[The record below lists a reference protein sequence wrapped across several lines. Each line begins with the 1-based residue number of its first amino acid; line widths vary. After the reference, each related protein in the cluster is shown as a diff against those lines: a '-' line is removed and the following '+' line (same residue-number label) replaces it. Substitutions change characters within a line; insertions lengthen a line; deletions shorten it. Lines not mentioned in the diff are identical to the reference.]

1 MKILI
6 VDDDEICRR
15 LLVRGLQLSNYQT
28 VEAEDVPGALEVLQQ
43 EEGIRLLITDVIM
56 PGMGGFDLVERLRK
70 TISMRR
76 LPVIVCT
83 ALATHEAAIRATQ
96 LNAVGYLIK
105 PIDVAD
111 LRLKVKEALDPHFAA
126 LSDSSEILKSLDIEE
141 DAYKDLLDDLVKKLA
156 SGLAEISDLVE
167 QEDRQ
172 LLSSRLVAL
181 YGAART
187 LGAKGASG
195 ILLKQARASE
205 KGDLGTVKSLI
216 PEIEKQ
222 ATMLREAVSE
232 LGDN

>member
-15 LLVRGLQLSNYQT
+15 LLVRGLQLSNYET
-28 VEAEDVPGALEVLQQ
+28 VEAEDVPSALEVLQR
-43 EEGIRLLITDVIM
+43 EEGIRLVITDVIM

-111 LRLKVKEALDPHFAA
+111 LRLKVKEVLDPHFAA

-141 DAYKDLLDDLVKKLA
+141 EDYKDLLDDLVKKLA
-156 SGLAEISDLVE
+156 SGLAEISDLV
-167 QEDRQ
+167 
-172 LLSSRLVAL
+172 A
-181 YGAART
+181 
-187 LGAKGASG
+187 
-195 ILLKQARASE
+195 
-205 KGDLGTVKSLI
+205 
-216 PEIEKQ
+216 
-222 ATMLREAVSE
+222 
-232 LGDN
+232 

>member
-15 LLVRGLQLSNYQT
+15 LLVRGLQLSGYET
-28 VEAEDVPGALEVLQQ
+28 VEAEDVPSALEVLRG
-43 EEGIRLLITDVIM
+43 EEAIRLVITDVIM

-70 TISMRR
+70 TISLRR

-105 PIDVAD
+105 PIDVTN
-111 LRLKVKEALDPHFAA
+111 LRLRVKEALDPHFAA
-126 LSDSSEILKSLDIEE
+126 LADSSEILKSLDIEA
-141 DAYKDLLDDLVKKLA
+141 DAYKDMLDDLVEKLA
-156 SGLAEISDLVE
+156 SGLAEIPDLVA
-167 QEDRQ
+167 QQDRQ

-187 LGAKGASG
+187 LGAKRVP
-195 ILLKQARASE
+195 RAF
-205 KGDLGTVKSLI
+205 L
-216 PEIEKQ
+216 
-222 ATMLREAVSE
+222 
-232 LGDN
+232 

>member
-15 LLVRGLQLSNYQT
+15 LLVRGLQLANYET
-28 VEAEDVPGALEVLQQ
+28 VEAEDVPSALEVLQR
-43 EEGIRLLITDVIM
+43 EEGIRLVITDVIM

-111 LRLKVKEALDPHFAA
+111 LRLKVKEALDPHFAT
-126 LSDSSEILKSLDIEE
+126 LSDSSEILKSLDIQEE
-141 DAYKDLLDDLVKKLA
+141 DYKELLDDLVKKLA
-156 SGLAEISDLVE
+156 SGLTEISDLVE

-205 KGDLGTVKSLI
+205 KGDLETVKSLI

-222 ATMLREAVSE
+222 ATKLREAVSE